1 MATVAQP
8 HQVTVANVRPS
19 PIQTSDGMKRV
30 SPGPRESPSEPS
42 PMASSQPTTPA
53 PVAASKKG
61 KGKKNADPVDASKQ
75 IAAKIA
81 QLEQNAAGEKDQE
94 IEIGRFLL
102 QGVICKFLVQRQTD
116 KSITLKTRSLI
127 ELVEKKAIVG
137 LILNRTR
144 S

>member
-19 PIQTSDGMKRV
+19 PIQTSEGINRA

-42 PMASSQPTTPA
+42 PMASSQPPAPA
-53 PVAASKKG
+53 PVATKKG
-61 KGKKNADPVDASKQ
+61 KGKKNTDPVDASKQ

-94 IEIGRFLL
+94 IEIGTSQYR
-102 QGVICKFLVQRQTD
+102 
-116 KSITLKTRSLI
+116 
-127 ELVEKKAIVG
+127 E
-137 LILNRTR
+137 
-144 S
+144 